1 MPSYYN
7 TLTTS
12 VIVASSSGS
21 GYYTMG
27 IKARYLTIQ
36 NYGAT
41 PIWVAI
47 DAASTAASTSD
58 IIVTACE
65 HVRSKSFVFGDSWS
79 FASALTVKTTSTAD
93 VPQFSIYASDGGNV
107 VV

>member
-7 TLTTS
+7 VLTTT
-12 VIVASSSGS
+12 VINASSSGT
-21 GYYTMG
+21 GYYPLG
-27 IKARYLTIQ
+27 IQARYLTVQ

-47 DAASTAASTSD
+47 DACSTAASTSD

-79 FASALTVKTTSTAD
+79 FASKLTIKTTSTTD
-93 VPQFSIYASDGGNV
+93 VPQFSIYASDGGSV
-107 VV
+107 SQ